1 VLSFGSGGHGLA
13 IKDTPNHPPEP
24 AMRLI
29 TSAPL
34 LLAALATSGYAQ
46 QPLTVFGIDWE
57 SPSNGLAD
65 SFFGN
70 PLTEGDLLL
79 APTFVPSLGPLG
91 APGIVESAG
100 VFIPFGLNLAQH
112 AISVGHPGGVP
123 GGIEV
128 DAISHGLDRRLD
140 NNPTGAVSASRR
152 FAFSVDYWSRGI
164 VGTPAAPA
172 VWTEATCQDQAADV
186 MVDIGLP
193 PLPIMPGSFVGGNN
207 GWQDGNGLA
216 SCIGSTYPG
225 NGLIENPPG
234 TVPGDNLD
242 ALDGDVP
249 DMWLPAT
256 STTYFSLDASFVNPI
271 TGVPLSGSALLAGY
285 VGGDVLRVS
294 PTGATGIYA
303 PAAALGLDMFGADT
317 DDLDALAIAENGI
330 AGFQPSLLPFDWMS
344 GSTDMLLFSVRRGS
358 AVVGLP
364 DSIFGM
370 PIEPSD
376 ILVPPTVPGGLP
388 GILVPGEALGLMTTR
403 SFPGFVPGDELDAL
417 DTLHDMPAGTSF
429 CSPTTATPCP
439 CGNNGSPG
447 RGCGNSV
454 NALGALLW
462 GNGLPSISNDS
473 LLLSGSG
480 MPNTATTVL
489 LQGTAAIPPVPFGD
503 GLRCVGGT
511 QRRVYI
517 RNALLGN
524 IQYGFNVPG
533 QLPISIQGAIGAPG
547 TYHYQI
553 IYRNTAAFCT
563 AATTNTTN
571 GLSVTWIP

>member
-1 VLSFGSGGHGLA
+1 MRLA
-13 IKDTPNHPPEP
+13 ITTP
-24 AMRLI
+24 LV
-29 TSAPL
+29 
-34 LLAALATSGYAQ
+34 LAALAASGHAQ

-57 SPSNGLAD
+57 SPSNGLPD
-65 SFFGN
+65 SFTGN

-79 APTFVPSLGPLG
+79 APTFLPSLGPLG

-100 VFIPFGLNLAQH
+100 AFIPFGLNLAQH

-140 NNPTGAVSASRR
+140 LNATGAAAPTRR

-193 PLPIMPGSFVGGNN
+193 PLPIMPGSFVGGNS

-249 DMWLPAT
+249 DVWLPRT

-271 TGVPLSGSALLAGY
+271 TGVPLSGSAILAGY

-303 PAAALGLDMFGADT
+303 PANALGLDMFGADT

-330 AGFQPSLLPFDWMS
+330 AGFQPSLQPYDWTT
-344 GSTDMLLFSVRRGS
+344 GQTDMLLFSVRRGS
-358 AVVGLP
+358 AVIGMP

-370 PIEPSD
+370 PIEAGD
-376 ILVPPTVPGGLP
+376 ILVPPTVVGGGLP
-388 GILVPGEALGLMTTR
+388 GILVPAEALGLMTNR
-403 SFPGFVPGDELDAL
+403 SFPTVPGDDLDAL
-417 DTLHDMPAGTSF
+417 DTLHDIPAGMSF
-429 CSPTTATPCP
+429 CAPSTATPCP
-439 CGNNGSPG
+439 CGNNGAPG

-454 NALGALLW
+454 NASGALLW
-462 GNGLPSISNDS
+462 GNGIPSISNDT

-489 LQGTAAIPPVPFGD
+489 LQGTAAIAPVPFGD
-503 GLRCVGGT
+503 GLRCVGGN

-533 QLPISIQGAIGAPG
+533 QLPISIQGAIGGPG

-553 IYRNTAAFCT
+553 IYRNTAPFCT

-571 GLSVTWIP
+571 GLSVTWVP